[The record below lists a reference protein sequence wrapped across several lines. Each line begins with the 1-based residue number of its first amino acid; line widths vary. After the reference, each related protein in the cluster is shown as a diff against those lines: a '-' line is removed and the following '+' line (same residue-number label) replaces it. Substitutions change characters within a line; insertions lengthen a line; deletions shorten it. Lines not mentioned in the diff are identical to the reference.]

1 MLRFNALFER
11 FLRET
16 EDAAVLKVGLV
27 LNLMVQLR
35 GCLLEAGRSN
45 WLGGVSITRG
55 SFVSHSFLL
64 KHLADLHCLV
74 SSNLGAV
81 VSFEDAT
88 VKSRGILLTHDLYIL
103 N

>member
-1 MLRFNALFER
+1 M
-11 FLRET
+11 
-16 EDAAVLKVGLV
+16 LKVGLV
-27 LNLMVQLR
+27 LNLVVQLR
-35 GCLLEAGRSN
+35 CLLEAGRSN

-74 SSNLGAV
+74 SSNFGAV